1 VDRPHR
7 VEFVAQSRLDAI
19 GKVRAGSILAVSS
32 RLPALGPRGEGWVV
46 AQFVLFTII
55 AIAGLNDLAG
65 HGSMATWGPVV
76 GFVAI
81 VIGGGVA
88 ARGIWDLRSGL
99 SPFPR
104 PIAGAPLVESGAYR
118 LIRHP
123 IYSGLVLG
131 AIGWGLVTGSI
142 LAIATAGLLFLL
154 FAAKSRLEEIWL
166 LAMHPEYRE
175 YERRTKRLI
184 PWIY

>member
-1 VDRPHR
+1 M
-7 VEFVAQSRLDAI
+7 
-19 GKVRAGSILAVSS
+19 SS
-32 RLPALGPRGEGWVV
+32 RLPALGPSGEGWVF
-46 AQFVLFTII
+46 AQFVLFAII
-55 AIAGLNDLAG
+55 AIAGLQDLAA
-65 HGSMATWGPVV
+65 HWPVTPWGPVV
-76 GFVAI
+76 SVLGIVAI
-81 VIGGGVA
+81 VIGDGVA

-99 SPFPR
+99 SPFPK

-142 LAIATAGLLFLL
+142 LAIVTACLLFLL

-166 LAMHPEYRE
+166 VAIHPEYRA
-175 YERRTKRLI
+175 YQRRTKRLI

>member
-1 VDRPHR
+1 M
-7 VEFVAQSRLDAI
+7 
-19 GKVRAGSILAVSS
+19 SS
-32 RLPALGPRGEGWVV
+32 RFPALGPRGEGWVV
-46 AQFVLFTII
+46 AQLVLFAII
-55 AIAGLNDLAG
+55 AIAGLRDLVG
-65 HGSMATWGPVV
+65 HGSVTPWGPVISAV
-76 GFVAI
+76 GIAAI
-81 VIGGGVA
+81 AVGGGMA

-104 PIAGAPLVESGAYR
+104 PTAGAPLVESGAYR

-142 LAIATAGLLFLL
+142 MAIATAALLFLL
-154 FAAKSRLEEIWL
+154 LAAKSHREETWL
-166 LAMHPEYRE
+166 VAVHPEYGA
-175 YERRTKRLI
+175 YQRRTKRLI